1 MHFIGKLTSVYS
13 RLYNSGFVK
22 YYATSSERLSLN
34 SIMEASK
41 NKITFFANA
50 EDATDYFLTS
60 FCANTSQGA
69 GIKNFIKKYP
79 DAVYTTARISGD
91 ELMVIHIL
99 LSTLFQ
105 VKLRLYGS
113 YSPFDSIL
121 LL

>member
-1 MHFIGKLTSVYS
+1 MHFIHKLTSVYS
-13 RLYNSGFVK
+13 RSYTSGFVK
-22 YYATSSERLSLN
+22 HYVTSSESLYLK

-99 LSTLFQ
+99 LF
-105 VKLRLYGS
+105 
-113 YSPFDSIL
+113 IL
-121 LL
+121 ALVN